1 MSSGR
6 KAINKLKRLPPF
18 VPLPWDM
25 LNHKAYKEL
34 PFAASKALPYF
45 LGKVKMDYNDPN
57 RLTTEFSFSFREALS
72 LGFALGTFS
81 KVIRDLVKHGFL
93 DPIDKGGLRG
103 ECKSNNLFCLS
114 DRWKS
119 FDQTDFQ
126 FVDWK
131 CFLPRQKQLQKVKHT
146 TSIYEKDAVNL

>member
-1 MSSGR
+1 MSRGI
-6 KAINKLKRLPPF
+6 KAINKLKKLPPF
-18 VPLPWDM
+18 VPLTWTM

-34 PFAASKALPYF
+34 PPSAAKALPYF
-45 LGKVKMDYNDPN
+45 LGKVQMPFHDPN
-57 RLTTEFSFSFREALS
+57 RLTIEFSFSFREAVS

-114 DRWKS
+114 DRWKL
-119 FDQTDFQ
+119 FDEKDFQ
-126 FVDWK
+126 FLDWK
-131 CFLPRQKQLQKVKHT
+131 CFLPRQKQLQKVKRT
-146 TSIYEKDAVNL
+146 TSIYEKDAVSL

>member
-1 MSSGR
+1 MSGGR

-45 LGKVKMDYNDPN
+45 LGKVKMDFNDPN
-57 RLTTEFSFSFREALS
+57 RLTTKFSFSYREAKS
-72 LGFALGTFS
+72 LGFATGTFS
-81 KVIRDLVKHGFL
+81 NVIQDLVKYGFI

-103 ECKSNNLFCLS
+103 
-114 DRWKS
+114 D
-119 FDQTDFQ
+119 
-126 FVDWK
+126 
-131 CFLPRQKQLQKVKHT
+131 
-146 TSIYEKDAVNL
+146 